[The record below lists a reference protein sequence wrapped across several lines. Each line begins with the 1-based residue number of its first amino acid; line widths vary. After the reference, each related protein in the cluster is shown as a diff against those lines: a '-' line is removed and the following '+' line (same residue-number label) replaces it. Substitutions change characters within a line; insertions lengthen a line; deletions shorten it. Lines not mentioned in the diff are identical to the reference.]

1 MGRMDEALKRAE
13 GETSKFTVPNAS
25 PESGSPD
32 AFESPW
38 SFAVDEAAA
47 PASEAPTSLTDPG
60 VPAAPRRAGPRFG
73 LLAATPAMAEQY
85 RRLAAALHHSQT
97 TQGTRLVMI
106 ASAEASDGKS
116 LTAANLALTLSESY
130 RRDVLLIDADLRRPT
145 LHTLFGAPNV
155 SGLND
160 GLHAGRDGKLAV
172 QKLTDTLTLL
182 PAGRPDP
189 DPMSTLTSSRMAN
202 ILTESAQ
209 RFDWVLIDTPP
220 LGFLADAHL
229 LSTLLDG
236 VVLVVRANK
245 TAYASVAKAVDALGR
260 NRILGV
266 VLNGAT
272 GLSLDEYSYHYQAE
286 SESSPD
292 AAPPEA

>member
-13 GETSKFTVPNAS
+13 GETSKFTLPVAS
-25 PESGSPD
+25 PESP
-32 AFESPW
+32 APNTFESPW
-38 SFAVDEAAA
+38 SFAADEAAE
-47 PASEAPTSLTDPG
+47 PASEAPTSVTDPDS
-60 VPAAPRRAGPRFG
+60 PPPRRPATRFA

-85 RRLAAALHHSQT
+85 RRLAAALHHAQT
-97 TQGTRLVMI
+97 TQGTRLVMV

-130 RRDVLLIDADLRRPT
+130 RRNVLLIDADLRRPT

-155 SGLND
+155 CGLND

-189 DPMSTLTSSRMAN
+189 DPMSTLTSPRMAK
-202 ILTESAQ
+202 ILSESAE

-229 LSTLLDG
+229 LSTQLDG

-245 TAYASVAKAVDALGR
+245 TAYATVAKAVDALGR
-260 NRILGV
+260 ERILGV
-266 VLNGAT
+266 VLNAAT
-272 GLSLDEYSYHYQAE
+272 NLSATDYSYHYKAEAE
-286 SESSPD
+286 SSTDS
-292 AAPPEA
+292 APPEA